1 MAQHFSLGIM
11 CTSTQTLDKNWKR
24 IFLVVEAFVVLACFY
39 GIAMRITHRYGDV
52 WHPHMM
58 TAFRLLEPLLLPM
71 FGSFLVAVFFLI
83 FVSPFFLRSHRSTAT
98 RAWIIGAAG
107 LLFAWLLFTV

>member
-1 MAQHFSLGIM
+1 MTMLAHKSPE
-11 CTSTQTLDKNWKR
+11 STADRNWKR
-24 IFLVVEAFVVLACFY
+24 IFLAVEAFIVLACFY
-39 GIAMRITHRYGDV
+39 GIVMRITHRYDDA

-71 FGSFLVAVFFLI
+71 FRCFLVAIFFLT
-83 FVSPFFLRSHRSTAT
+83 FVSPLFLHSHRSTVT
-98 RAWIIGAAG
+98 RAWIIGAVG